1 MKSLNSILLEIEQ
14 YNTEIYNSFKPT
26 EKIDF
31 SLTKKNWGS
40 NIIPKK
46 FWIDPNKKYITRN
59 GYKVENLSI
68 IMKNSN
74 ENEVTFPIKGT
85 LIIPRKNKTDKKT
98 YEIWT
103 LDGRKDIN
111 RINGNL
117 DLILDLK

>member
-14 YNTEIYNSFKPT
+14 YNTKIYNSYKST

-74 ENEVTFPIKGT
+74 GNEVTFPIKGT
-85 LIIPRKNKTDKKT
+85 LIIPRKGKTNKET

-111 RINGNL
+111 KINGNL
-117 DLILDLK
+117 DLILDSK